1 MILLHPVF
9 LAASVLL
16 SMLYYLTAKG
26 WQGWKFVGGM
36 IPLLLVLSLM
46 NPVFN
51 TYGEHVLFRYAGGR
65 PYTLEALCY
74 GAALG
79 AMMVS
84 VLMWFACYNAVM
96 TSDKFL
102 YLFGKMAPSVTLIL
116 TMVLRL
122 VPSYKNKVTQLNGA
136 RHCIGKGTDTGDKKE
151 RMEHSMVLLS
161 TLTSWAL
168 EGSVITADSMRS
180 RGYGCGKRTTFSIY
194 RFENRD
200 KVLLAVMILPSIV
213 SVSETALRAVP
224 REYEEASLALGAT
237 HIETVFRVSVPAAR
251 SGIATAIVLGIGRAI
266 GEAMAIIMVAGNV
279 ANRPGLFQSVRFL
292 TTAVASEMA
301 YASGL
306 QRQALFSIGL
316 VLFLFIMLINVL
328 LNLVLKR
335 EKED

>member
-1 MILLHPVF
+1 MRDRFAYYHPVINFIFFIMAIVCGMILLHPAF

-26 WQGWKFVGGM
+26 RKGWKFVGGI
-36 IPLLLVLSLM
+36 IPLLLVLSLI

-51 TYGEHVLFRYAGGR
+51 TYGEHILFRYAGDR

-84 VLMWFACYNAVM
+84 VLVWFACYNAVM

-122 VPSYKNKVTQLNGA
+122 VPSYKNKVVQLNGA
-136 RHCIGKGTDTGDKKE
+136 RRCIGKGADTGDKKE
-151 RMEHSMVLLS
+151 RMEHSVVLLS

-180 RGYGCGKRTTFSIY
+180 RGYGCGKRTTFSLY
-194 RFENRD
+194 RFEKRD
-200 KVLLAVMILPSIV
+200 KVLLTVMLLLAASVIFCGIHGAASVTYTPELSIQSWQNPYTKAGLLGYTAFLAIPSAVNIW
-213 SVSETALRAVP
+213 EELRW
-224 REYEEASLALGAT
+224 
-237 HIETVFRVSVPAAR
+237 
-251 SGIATAIVLGIGRAI
+251 
-266 GEAMAIIMVAGNV
+266 
-279 ANRPGLFQSVRFL
+279 
-292 TTAVASEMA
+292 
-301 YASGL
+301 
-306 QRQALFSIGL
+306 
-316 VLFLFIMLINVL
+316 
-328 LNLVLKR
+328 LNLRSKI
-335 EKED
+335 

>member
-1 MILLHPVF
+1 MILLHPAF

-51 TYGEHVLFRYAGGR
+51 TYGAHVLFRYAGGR

-200 KVLLAVMILPSIV
+200 KVLLAVIILLASLVVFCGIHDAASVTYTPQLSIQSWQNSYTKAGLMAYIAFLAIPS
-213 SVSETALRAVP
+213 AVNIW
-224 REYEEASLALGAT
+224 EEA
-237 HIETVFRVSVPAAR
+237 RW
-251 SGIATAIVLGIGRAI
+251 
-266 GEAMAIIMVAGNV
+266 
-279 ANRPGLFQSVRFL
+279 
-292 TTAVASEMA
+292 
-301 YASGL
+301 
-306 QRQALFSIGL
+306 
-316 VLFLFIMLINVL
+316 
-328 LNLVLKR
+328 LNLKS
-335 EKED
+335 KI